1 MWKEISAVSATPR
14 LGPFFHQ
21 IIINVQVEDF
31 DL

>member
-1 MWKEISAVSATPR
+1 MWKEISAVLATPR

-21 IIINVQVEDF
+21 NIIKLQFEDF